1 MRAFGNEGKVDREW
15 KDEKLLARADGT
27 KYVIQPKPPGFSDV
41 GVHAQ
46 PSAPIVRLPLR
57 SAEAQA
63 ELDAAA
69 RRAAGGPA
77 PGAGA
82 GAGGPAGGAGGA
94 GAGASVGGA
103 GA

>member
-77 PGAGA
+77 LGAGA

-94 GAGASVGGA
+94 GAGAPVGGA